1 MRKNKKGFTL
11 IEIIVVVVVLAV
23 LMAVA
28 VPSVLK
34 YIHEADDAKVY
45 TVVRTYMN
53 DIEIAKAKAMIDDQD
68 ETDLKWYQFEE
79 HIANYLV
86 QEKLYTN
93 RFGSVDQAGTEHGID
108 RRVEGY
114 YIVSIGYVAK
124 NNNGD
129 TIISYEDNGNLS
141 SGFNDSDSINFSNG
155 VNIAE
160 YKFKIMDSTYTTQ
173 YIISCIPNGK
183 ITILSKGNPWG

>member
-45 TVVRTYMN
+45 TVVRSYMN

-68 ETDLKWYQFEE
+68 ENTSWTKFEND
-79 HIANYLV
+79 IANYLV
-86 QEKLYTN
+86 QEKLYTI
-93 RFGSVDQAGTEHGID
+93 RFGSVDQAGTAHGID

-129 TIISYEDNGNLS
+129 TIISYEDNGDLS
-141 SGFNDSDSINFSNG
+141 SGFNVSDFINFSNG

-160 YKFKIMDSTYTTQ
+160 YKIKIIDSSYTNE
-173 YIISCIPNGK
+173 YIISCVPNGK
-183 ITILSKGNPWG
+183 ITIIEKTTY

>member
-68 ETDLKWYQFEE
+68 KTSLTWEQFEKD
-79 HIANYLV
+79 IANYLA
-86 QEKLYTN
+86 QEKLFAQS
-93 RFGSVDQAGTEHGID
+93 FGSVGNVGVPDDDPNLGF
-108 RRVEGY
+108 VEGY
-114 YIVSIGYVAK
+114 FITFVGYTAE
-124 NNNGD
+124 NGSTTVD
-129 TIISYEDNGNLS
+129 YSLDNYSTNLDVENTYVD
-141 SGFNDSDSINFSNG
+141 FLNG
-155 VNIAE
+155 VNFTE
-160 YKFKIMDSTYTTQ
+160 YKFVLYDKSGTMYK
-173 YIISCIPNGK
+173 ISCVPNGK
-183 ITILSKGNPWG
+183 ITILDKQ